1 MNGVTRRHRI
11 YFAAVAI
18 LALWVGVW
26 GYFIPAHV
34 DVALPWL
41 VPPLHARFLGAMYLS
56 GTTFMLGC
64 LFARQWAE
72 VRVVL
77 PMIAIWTGMLF
88 IVSLLHLG
96 EFNPAVPPTYVWF
109 AAYFVYPLIAAWLAW
124 RHRRAAPPDPASA
137 SRLPSLVRL
146 YLLAQ
151 GVVTTLLALALLV
164 APSLMTTIWPWK
176 ITPLLAQLYSAP
188 FLAYGLGSLLLTRRT
203 AWLEVRIAIAAMWVF
218 ATGVLLASLIHHALF
233 SAANLSAWL
242 WFGAFTL
249 ATLVLFVLT
258 AIGLLSFWLRAPS
271 GSGEAGLS
279 TRDVAH
285 KPASAGNE
293 A

>member
-1 MNGVTRRHRI
+1 MNRVNARHRV

-26 GYFIPAHV
+26 GYFVPSHV

-56 GTTFMLGC
+56 GTSFMLGC
-64 LFARQWAE
+64 LLARQWAE

-77 PMIAIWTGMLF
+77 PMIALWTGMLLV
-88 IVSLLHLG
+88 VSLLHLD

-109 AAYFVYPLIAAWLAW
+109 AAYFFYPLIALWLAW

-137 SRLPSLVRL
+137 ARLPWVVRL

-151 GVVTTLLALALLV
+151 GTLVSLLALALLL
-164 APSLMTTIWPWK
+164 APGLMTALWPWQ

-188 FLAYGLGSLLLTRRT
+188 FLAYGLGSLLLAGRQT
-203 AWLEVRIAIAAMWVF
+203 WLETRIALTAMWVF
-218 ATGVLLASLIHHALF
+218 AVGVLLASLIHNALF
-233 SAANLSAWL
+233 TFNAPAAWL
-242 WFGAFTL
+242 WFAAFVTATFALAFLSVLAWLSDARLPRFGA
-249 ATLVLFVLT
+249 A
-258 AIGLLSFWLRAPS
+258 RQPS
-271 GSGEAGLS
+271 S
-279 TRDVAH
+279 TR
-285 KPASAGNE
+285 
-293 A
+293 